1 MSKSEPVTVLRL
13 SFYQSI
19 NRPGD
24 GCPVCP
30 RGVRASARLARQ
42 AERMGAGQGRAAVIA
57 QPDSQIDPQPATHPR
72 LPSQGGRQVN
82 NNLRIMC
89 LTKPTTHP
97 EKKAKSGPPPRL
109 TRHLSR
115 RASTVSRL
123 GRQARQSRRR
133 LWLACSRQAVR
144 SWRLCQPFCTPLK
157 DPVHK
162 SGRQPRNHSAL
173 HWAVLLEVGKLFQL
187 KPHEKVDDGGAC
199 PI

>member
-1 MSKSEPVTVLRL
+1 MVRV
-13 SFYQSI
+13 Q
-19 NRPGD
+19 
-24 GCPVCP
+24 
-30 RGVRASARLARQ
+30 VRACDCSSPFFLSVNQYTIGR
-42 AERMGAGQGRAAVIA
+42 EMGAWSVLEECGRAHGWPDRQSGWGQATQGRAAVIA
-57 QPDSQIDPQPATHPR
+57 QPDSEIDPQPATHPR
-72 LPSQGGRQVN
+72 LPSQEGRQVN

-173 HWAVLLEVGKLFQL
+173 HWPSFSKSANSSS
-187 KPHEKVDDGGAC
+187 
-199 PI
+199 